1 MTRQLLTFRN
11 KKWLPT
17 SENISLPD
25 LTLYTYRGRLCLM
38 WHIFQINVVDFFHL
52 SMFFLCMS
60 HGMHALLKSFSTLY
74 FVKWVS
80 SEFQVNEFRESE
92 WMKFSEKEVELGR
105 ISTCSHLPLCIS
117 YISYIF
123 DAKLFYMHFHITLF
137 WGTPLLLTFNLVA
150 TQGARKQRIL
160 FKSHDCTWTAF

>member
-17 SENISLPD
+17 LENISLPD
-25 LTLYTYRGRLCLM
+25 LTLNYRGRMCLM
-38 WHIFQINVVDFFHL
+38 WHIFQIIFQTNVVDFLL
-52 SMFFLCMS
+52 SKCSFSVCPMG

-74 FVKWVS
+74 FVEWVS
-80 SEFQVNEFRESE
+80 REFSE
-92 WMKFSEKEVELGR
+92 KEKEVELGR

-160 FKSHDCTWTAF
+160 LKSHDCTWTAF